1 MQERF
6 HAVPSCFVSSAD
18 THLIQP
24 LTPAYGAD
32 WALSEAASAASSA
45 KTFTNRLLSGAN
57 R

>member
-32 WALSEAASAASSA
+32 WALSEAASESLSA
-45 KTFTNRLLSGAN
+45 KTYTNRLFSRPNG
-57 R
+57 